1 MRSKIVRVTSL
12 SLRKTRS
19 YIRIRN
25 ETAESDRNVD
35 GGLFSCV
42 GIKSVGCFRRALW
55 VTLYVATIHEL
66 STLLHAVRLIIDNS
80 L

>member
-12 SLRKTRS
+12 SLWKTRS

-55 VTLYVATIHEL
+55 VTPYVATIRKL
-66 STLLHAVRLIIDNS
+66 STLHTLRLIIDNNS
-80 L
+80 S